1 MEQNKKLKGRKKV
14 KKNMLAMLVTEEEK
28 EKVMKAIF
36 EKERTEGKRISVS
49 QFLRDTIL
57 PILNGNN
64 SNEPP
69 IVPDTEQ
76 KIVSNNPGHT
86 ISEQKK
92 EEENVW
98 DSDFLEQWK
107 E

>member
-1 MEQNKKLKGRKKV
+1 V
-14 KKNMLAMLVTEEEK
+14 KNFKIAGMACSEEEYKLLLAKIREIEKK
-28 EKVMKAIF
+28 ED
-36 EKERTEGKRISVS
+36 RRISVS